1 MERKS
6 IYAITHNSQLK
17 KYPDGSAVMLIAS
30 KPIFRE
36 PGWEE
41 VGKKKSD
48 AAGRVENAKAREL
61 ENIERSRRRAC
72 AMVTDYARCN
82 DFRYFVTL
90 TMDKSVIDRYDIKG
104 INKKLRTFLD
114 NAVRR
119 NGLQY
124 ILIPEYHSDGAI
136 HFHGLMNK
144 AMEMVDSGTIKIPDS
159 KKPRKPRSKAQRA
172 EWLANGGHVVYN
184 IPAYELGFSTA
195 IELYGDYSRAVA
207 YVCKYI
213 GKGKQKI
220 GGRWYYSGGNL
231 RTPEKEYFDTDFD
244 SCRDGEH
251 SFTIPRLGVEVV
263 KLEVEGNENGR
274 IVADS

>member
-41 VGKKKSD
+41 VGKKPAERSEPKS
-48 AAGRVENAKAREL
+48 EKSREL
-61 ENIERSRRRAC
+61 ENLERSRRRAK
-72 AMVTDYARCN
+72 AMVSDYARCN
-82 DFRYFVTL
+82 DFCYFVTL
-90 TMDKSVIDRYDIKG
+90 TMDKAMVDRYDITG
-104 INKKLRTFLD
+104 INKKLRSYLD

-119 NGLQY
+119 DGLKY
-124 ILIPEYHSDGAI
+124 VLIPEYHSDGAI
-136 HFHGLMNK
+136 HFHGLINK
-144 AMEMVDSGTIKIPDS
+144 AVELVDSGTIKLPNS
-159 KKPRKPRSKAQRA
+159 KKPRKPRSKVQRV
-172 EWLANGGHVVYN
+172 EWLENGGQVVYN
-184 IPAYELGFSTA
+184 IPGYTLGFSTA
-195 IELYGDYSRAVA
+195 IELYGDYSRAIG

-231 RTPEKEYFDTDFD
+231 RTPDKEYFDTDFD
-244 SCRDGEH
+244 SCRVGEH

-263 KLEVEGNENGR
+263 KLEVDANGTR
-274 IVADS
+274 GIMADS

>member
-6 IYAITHNSQLK
+6 IYAIQHNTQVK

-41 VGKKKSD
+41 VGKKPAEHSQPKEEKS
-48 AAGRVENAKAREL
+48 REL
-61 ENIERSRRRAC
+61 ENLERSRRRAK
-72 AMVTDYARCN
+72 AMVSDYARCN

-90 TMDKSVIDRYDIKG
+90 TMDKACVDRYDIKG
-104 INKKLRTFLD
+104 INKKLRAYLD

-119 NGLQY
+119 EGLKY
-124 ILIPEYHSDGAI
+124 ILIPEYHGDGAI
-136 HFHGLMNK
+136 HFHGLINK
-144 AMEMVDSGTIKIPDS
+144 SVKLVDSGTIKTPNS

-172 EWLANGGHVVYN
+172 EWLDNGGQVVYN
-184 IPAYELGFSTA
+184 IPGYELGFSTA
-195 IELYGDYSRAVA
+195 IELYGDYSRAIG

-231 RTPEKEYFDTDFD
+231 KTPDKEYFDADFD

-251 SFTIPRLGVEVV
+251 LFTIPRLGVEVV
-263 KLEVEGNENGR
+263 KLEVDGNGTR
-274 IVADS
+274 KYLADS